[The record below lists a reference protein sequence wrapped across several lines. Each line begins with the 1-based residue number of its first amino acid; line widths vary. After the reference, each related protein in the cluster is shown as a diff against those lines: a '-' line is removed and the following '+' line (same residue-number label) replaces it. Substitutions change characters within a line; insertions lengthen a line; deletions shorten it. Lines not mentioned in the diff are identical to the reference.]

1 MGRWWRELN
10 SPHACYHILIQTTI
24 RKRRLYKF
32 IGVAY
37 SQPLF
42 DGDYENEDRVDG
54 NDDAAFDDD
63 DDDDGDDKYL
73 PNGKPKRCG
82 RIEGN
87 NPALLRH
94 NNNTTLE
101 TLNLSGLGRST
112 GTAGIIDA
120 GWTATFQL
128 QWDPNS
134 ALEKL
139 RLLKNSF
146 FAD

>member
-1 MGRWWRELN
+1 MLIRARHERHHN
-10 SPHACYHILIQTTI
+10 SGVEAADPQT
-24 RKRRLYKF
+24 K
-32 IGVAY
+32 IG
-37 SQPLF
+37 SEDMFF

-54 NDDAAFDDD
+54 NDDAEFDDD

-87 NPALLRH
+87 NSALLRH

-146 FAD
+146 VAD

>member
-1 MGRWWRELN
+1 MKTKTALTATMTQH
-10 SPHACYHILIQTTI
+10 STMTMTMMVTISICQTAS
-24 RKRRLYKF
+24 RR
-32 IGVAY
+32 
-37 SQPLF
+37 
-42 DGDYENEDRVDG
+42 
-54 NDDAAFDDD
+54 DA
-63 DDDDGDDKYL
+63 
-73 PNGKPKRCG
+73 CG

-101 TLNLSGLGRST
+101 TLNLSGLGKST

-146 FAD
+146 VAD